1 MVLYGRRSPKCGLA
15 NIEKMKN
22 KTFLILLALI
32 TVSGLFLRLIDYDEI
47 PPPDEAFDEL
57 HYAWGGATWIKEGIP
72 KSWSNFDSYTN
83 FEYIERYGIKWRMV
97 SPLIEKPPL
106 YFLSSGVTV
115 IASNTKD
122 IFSTSH
128 SVIRILPIA
137 LSIFTIFLTGIFASK
152 IFGNQ
157 VGLISA
163 LVYATVPTVVLANR
177 MSVTENLI
185 TPLALSALVIIAY
198 LKNKFSPSTLLLLS
212 IISTLS
218 FLTKQIGISVA
229 ASMILIFLKLK
240 RTKNALVIGLFGF
253 LGIIIYL
260 LIGAYYDW
268 DLFLSLQR
276 DVRIGHTL
284 SGLPEVAS
292 AIFRFFGI
300 GPKNHPFLDGT
311 VLAGYILLFSSPLW
325 ILKEEKENFLKNLFL
340 IFPFV
345 YLLLLVIGQSGA
357 GPFTFFGWY
366 LYPLFPFLAIVLAKF
381 LWDFYKK
388 PQLLSLILL
397 NIIIGS
403 SIIRFIFITVPRQ
416 YQYLWQYAFI
426 MFFLLSLGVLHR
438 QRRVQQFF
446 LIGSF
451 AIFILVNVYTVFNMR
466 EIYEYSIKGL
476 DFSLFAK

>member
-1 MVLYGRRSPKCGLA
+1 MSA
-15 NIEKMKN
+15 
-22 KTFLILLALI
+22 
-32 TVSGLFLRLIDYDEI
+32 
-47 PPPDEAFDEL
+47 
-57 HYAWGGATWIKEGIP
+57 
-72 KSWSNFDSYTN
+72 
-83 FEYIERYGIKWRMV
+83 
-97 SPLIEKPPL
+97 
-106 YFLSSGVTV
+106 SGV
-115 IASNTKD
+115 AD
-122 IFSTSH
+122 IFSVSH
-128 SVIRILPIA
+128 SVIRILPII
-137 LSIFTIFLTGIFASK
+137 LSIFTLFSTGLFASR

-157 VGLISA
+157 ISLISV
-163 LVYATVPTVVLANR
+163 LIYASVPTIVLANR
-177 MSVTENLI
+177 MSVTENLL
-185 TPLALSALVIIAY
+185 TPLVLLGLVIIADF
-198 LKNKFSPSTLLLLS
+198 KHKIPQTALLILG

-218 FLTKQIGISVA
+218 FLTKQIGASVA
-229 ASMILIFLKLK
+229 ASIILIFLKLK
-240 RTKNALVIGLFGF
+240 LTKNAFVISMFGF
-253 LGIIIYL
+253 LGIVIYFL
-260 LIGAYYDW
+260 SGAYYDLG
-268 DLFLSLQR
+268 LFLALQK
-276 DVRIGHTL
+276 DVRVGHTL
-284 SGLPEVAS
+284 SGLPEMTSV
-292 AIFRFFGI
+292 IFRFPGI
-300 GPKNHPFLDGT
+300 GPKNHPFLDGA

>member
-1 MVLYGRRSPKCGLA
+1 MVLHGRRSSESRLA
-15 NIEKMKN
+15 KIEKMK
-22 KTFLILLALI
+22 KRTFLILLTLI
-32 TVSGLFLRLIDYDEI
+32 TAFGLFLRLINYDKV
-47 PPPDEAFDEL
+47 PPPDEAFDEV
-57 HYAWGGATWIKEGIP
+57 HYAWGGATWFREGAP
-72 KSWSNFDSYTN
+72 RSWSNFDSYTN
-83 FEYIERYGIKWRMV
+83 VEHLERYGIRWRVV

-106 YFLSSGVTV
+106 YFLLSGITV
-115 IASNTKD
+115 IASGIKD
-122 IFSTSH
+122 VFSVSH
-128 SVIRILPIA
+128 SVIRILPIV
-137 LSIFTIFLTGIFASK
+137 LSVFTIFLTGIFASK

-157 VGLISA
+157 VGLLSA
-163 LVYATVPTVVLANR
+163 IIYVTVPTVVLANR
-177 MSVTENLI
+177 MSLTENLI
-185 TPLALSALVIIAY
+185 TPLALLAFVIIAY
-198 LKNKFSPSTLLLLS
+198 LKNKFSQSGLLLLG

-218 FLTKQIGISVA
+218 FLTKQIGVSVS
-229 ASMILIFLKLK
+229 ASIILIFFKLKL
-240 RTKNALVIGLFGF
+240 TKNVFVMGLFGF
-253 LGIIIYL
+253 LGIAIYF

-268 DLFLSLQR
+268 DLFLSLQK

-284 SGLPEVAS
+284 SGLPEMVS
-292 AIFRFFGI
+292 AIFRFPGI
-300 GPKNHPFLDGT
+300 GPKNHPFLDGAI
-311 VLAGYILLFSSPLW
+311 LAGYILLFSSPLW

-340 IFPFV
+340 IFPFI
-345 YLLLLVIGQSGA
+345 YLLLLVTGQSGG

-381 LWDFYKK
+381 LWNFYKK

-397 NIIIGS
+397 NIVIGS

-451 AIFILVNVYTVFNMR
+451 AIFILVNVYTIFNMQ